1 MDEMLLHRTY
11 KRQINMQFEVMLDN
25 KGAHKDEP
33 KGVHSMQVLMS
44 VI

>member
-1 MDEMLLHRTY
+1 
-11 KRQINMQFEVMLDN
+11 MQFEVMLDN
-25 KGAHKDEP
+25 KGAHKDGP